1 MLKKI
6 NIFTAGRQV
15 SSTGFAS
22 TFTERDLQDMVESFN
37 PEVHEPPIRVGHEDN
52 DKVPAFGWVKKL
64 QRIGRQLY
72 AFIEFT
78 PDMEDMIAKKH
89 YKKVSASFYSPS
101 SPSNPN
107 QGKYTLRH
115 VAMLGGQPPAVKGL
129 EAFSFSE
136 VEGIMTL
143 DLDINFEE
151 GIPNMEEKL
160 KELEASFTEKLSEIA
175 ELQVKFAE
183 NNEVLDRVTALSSS
197 VEELKAQFAE
207 AEEKSEEDLANF
219 KEQLKALTEEKLEE
233 FGDCYGK
240 DKKKK
245 NFKEE
250 EEPEA
255 KTEVEGDEDEEEDD
269 EDFGEHGKKDEEE
282 DPEMGDGSYH
292 KKGKKV
298 DIEEEEEDPEMGD
311 GSYHKKGKKVDM
323 GEKEDE
329 TKKKMEEYAERI
341 RQLEEFAEAQEAAK
355 QAAELALEE
364 QRKAHRREKIEADI
378 EALYSEG
385 KLTDGIYA
393 QSDLLEY
400 AVGLEEGTL
409 EFSEGNTPADIL
421 ISILGSIP
429 APVDFSEIA
438 DEKEAPELEE
448 VELDF
453 VEKVEKYATEKE
465 MPFEE
470 ALRELSK

>member
-219 KEQLKALTEEKLEE
+219 KE
-233 FGDCYGK
+233 
-240 DKKKK
+240 
-245 NFKEE
+245 

-255 KTEVEGDEDEEEDD
+255 QTEVEGDEDEEEDD
-269 EDFGEHGKKDEEE
+269 EDFGEHGKKD
-282 DPEMGDGSYH
+282 
-292 KKGKKV
+292 
-298 DIEEEEEDPEMGD
+298 EEEDPEMGD